1 MGGNEV
7 KISFKKSVNKKTSDH
22 NYWEKNEDRQQ
33 EFMLRD
39 IQLPSSAVA
48 AAEIHANLHF

>member
-1 MGGNEV
+1 M
-7 KISFKKSVNKKTSDH
+7 KLKSASKKSVNVTTSNH
-22 NYWEKNEDRQQ
+22 NYWEKTEDRQQ

-48 AAEIHANLHF
+48 AAEIHANLYF